1 MVFFP
6 ALTIITFIAYAPGY
20 LVAFLVMSMLI
31 DRQPPFK
38 ISEPDV
44 PITILI
50 AAHNEESNIETTL
63 KYVALQKYS
72 GPISVIIVDN
82 ASTDNT
88 ADAAR
93 SAAEKYRINL
103 KILKENKK
111 GKNFA
116 LNRGFSEIDTS
127 LFITLDA
134 DTILH
139 SLAVK
144 NIVARLLSS
153 PSDVGAVA
161 GHVLVRNSRD
171 NFWTKIQDWDYFLGI
186 ASIKRIQGL
195 FQGTLVA
202 QGAFSLY
209 KTEAVRQAGM
219 WPDAIGEDI
228 VLTWKLMHAGYRV
241 YFEPTAVAFTVVPK
255 NRRHFI
261 RHRSRWARGM
271 FEGIRTVQPWKQ
283 PTYLK
288 KFLTAV
294 DLIIPFIDLF
304 YTLVWVPGLILAC
317 FGKYYI
323 VGPYTLLVM
332 PLNILVSFVMLSF
345 QKRIFSILNLK
356 IRKNLLGLI
365 SYMLIYQIII
375 SPISLWGYIQHI
387 LNLRR
392 IWQ

>member
-1 MVFFP
+1 
-6 ALTIITFIAYAPGY
+6 
-20 LVAFLVMSMLI
+20 MSMLI